1 MAGNTTKKISAASA
15 RAHTRKSKK
24 RGKSPLRFFT
34 SKLNQPQAMI
44 KLADSSFSNGM
55 LHEIMIA
62 QIAIGS
68 LIGFLGYAYLAI
80 RPPAPKICGS
90 PGGPPVTS
98 SRVKLSDGRHL
109 AYKERGIEKEKAYY
123 KIIVSHGFGDSKD
136 FNLPVSEELIN
147 EVRIYILSFDRGGY
161 GESDPNPA
169 RTVKSDAFDIQ
180 ELADK
185 LNLGPRFYLI
195 GISMGA
201 YPVYGCLKYLPHRVS
216 GAALVSP
223 VVNYWWR
230 CFPPEL
236 SKKALGKI
244 IFEDRLTFRIAHY
257 APWLLNW
264 WMTQKLFP
272 SFSLLQG
279 KLDALS
285 RSDIEILKQSP
296 GIPKEEQEKIL
307 QQGAHEC
314 LHRDMMIGFGKWD
327 FEPMN
332 IVNPFPNK
340 EGSFHMWHGYE
351 DKAVPQE
358 LNRYLAE
365 QLPWI
370 QYHEVPDTGHLLIY
384 NSTLCES
391 IITALLSS

>member
-1 MAGNTTKKISAASA
+1 MAENTGKKISAASA
-15 RAHTRKSKK
+15 RAHTRKSKQ
-24 RGKSPLRFFT
+24 RGKNPFRFFS
-34 SKLNQPQAMI
+34 SK
-44 KLADSSFSNGM
+44 
-55 LHEIMIA
+55 IMIA

-80 RPPAPKICGS
+80 RPHAPKICGS

-98 SRVKLSDGRHL
+98 PRVKLSDGRHL
-109 AYKERGIEKEKAYY
+109 AYKERGIEKEEAQY
-123 KIIVSHGFGDSKD
+123 KIIVCHGFGDSKD
-136 FNLPVSEELIN
+136 FNLPVS
-147 EVRIYILSFDRGGY
+147 
-161 GESDPNPA
+161 ESDPNPA

-201 YPVYGCLKYLPHRVS
+201 YPVYGCLKYLPHRVL

-236 SKKALGKI
+236 SKKALGKT
-244 IFEDRLTFRIAHY
+244 IFQDRLTFRIAHY

-272 SFSLLQG
+272 SFSILQG
-279 KLDALS
+279 KLDVFS
-285 RSDIEILKQSP
+285 RSDLEILKQSP
-296 GIPKEEQEKIL
+296 EIPKEEQEKIL

-314 LHRDMMIGFGKWD
+314 FHRDLMVGFGKWEFD
-327 FEPMN
+327 PMD
-332 IVNPFPNK
+332 IDNPFPNK
-340 EGSFHMWHGYE
+340 EGSVHMWHGYE

-358 LNRYLAE
+358 VNRYLAE

-370 QYHEVPDTGHLLIY
+370 HYHDVPSTGHLLIY

-391 IITALLSS
+391 ILTALLSS